1 MFADDSRVQGD
12 SKHAEVTIMS
22 TVHSTSRSC
31 RNGGRARWLA
41 WTLAGCVFAAG
52 PLIADR
58 SWAHEL
64 DVVAVSNVYKPG
76 FSAARGGAGGN
87 AQSSEQ
93 WSGTVA
99 MPDPAG
105 LQLAPDVYEFD
116 VLEGYDNDR
125 MSVAIAWDA
134 GLAAAYDLDLYVDRL
149 DGAQW
154 VRVGS
159 STNGQALGDGDAV
172 EVAQVNT
179 PVLMPG
185 HYRAR
190 VVNWASTQIDYSGE
204 IAFESVRGKKGGK
217 PAKGRA
223 TEDRPDVN
231 GLSSLHVIY
240 MVPAD
245 GVDEELDLD
254 GTLDAAMASMNA
266 WFLRE
271 TPGRQLRLDVF
282 GFPNGSAALDVTFV
296 RGEKTQAE
304 YAAHADGVFV
314 AITDE
319 LEQRGWNDDPGLKR
333 YVVYYGGPAE
343 STNVCG
349 TAYYNTL
356 GTDYAQWSVV
366 FLDAATGCGARE
378 FGTPEMGAGRSEAI
392 AVQEM
397 LHNEA
402 LARPQSPHHCWAFQG
417 HLCTAAA
424 GAALGDLDPE
434 SFDVL
439 FPFVTYTLEE
449 KVLDI
454 DHDDYY
460 EHPAPWNDLSDS
472 PFFEP

>member
-1 MFADDSRVQGD
+1 MFPDDSRVQGD
-12 SKHAEVTIMS
+12 SNHAEVTIMN
-22 TVHSTSRSC
+22 TVHPTSRTYH
-31 RNGGRARWLA
+31 NGGRARWLA
-41 WTLAGCVFAAG
+41 LALAACVLAVG
-52 PLIADR
+52 NLIADR

-76 FSAARGGAGGN
+76 CSAARGGRGGN
-87 AQSSEQ
+87 AQAGEQ

-99 MPDPAG
+99 VPDPLG

-134 GLAAAYDLDLYVDRL
+134 GLAVAYDLDLFVDRL
-149 DGAQW
+149 DGGQW

-159 STNGQALGDGDAV
+159 ST
-172 EVAQVNT
+172 
-179 PVLMPG
+179 
-185 HYRAR
+185 
-190 VVNWASTQIDYSGE
+190 
-204 IAFESVRGKKGGK
+204 
-217 PAKGRA
+217 
-223 TEDRPDVN
+223 N

-282 GFPNGSAALDVTFV
+282 GFPNGSSALDITFV

-333 YVVYYGGPAE
+333 YLVHYGGPAE

-378 FGTPEMGAGRSEAI
+378 FGTPEMGAGRSEPI

-397 LHNEA
+397 LHN
-402 LARPQSPHHCWAFQG
+402 
-417 HLCTAAA
+417 
-424 GAALGDLDPE
+424 
-434 SFDVL
+434 
-439 FPFVTYTLEE
+439 
-449 KVLDI
+449 
-454 DHDDYY
+454 DYY

>member
-1 MFADDSRVQGD
+1 M
-12 SKHAEVTIMS
+12 KTIQPKPP
-22 TVHSTSRSC
+22 TDHR
-31 RNGGRARWLA
+31 GGRARSLA
-41 WTLAGCVFAAG
+41 FALAGCVFAAG
-52 PLIADR
+52 MLIPGLA
-58 SWAHEL
+58 SAHEL
-64 DVVAVSNVYKPG
+64 DVVPVPSYYKPG
-76 FSAARGGAGGN
+76 FSDPSAARGGSGGGG
-87 AQSSEQ
+87 AQEPEQ
-93 WSGTVA
+93 WSGTA
-99 MPDPAG
+99 AIPDPAG
-105 LQLAPDVYEFD
+105 LQLAPDIYEFD
-116 VLEGYDNDR
+116 VLEGFDNDR

-134 GLAAAYDLDLYVDRL
+134 GLALVYDLDLFVDRL

-159 STNGQALGDGDAV
+159 STNGQALGDGTAV
-172 EVAQVNT
+172 EVAQVNA
-179 PVLMPG
+179 PVLAPG
-185 HYRAR
+185 RYRAR

-217 PAKGRA
+217 PSRGRA
-223 TEDRPDVN
+223 TADRPDDS

-271 TPGRQLRLDVF
+271 TPGRQMRLDTFTF
-282 GFPNGSAALDVTFV
+282 GNTSALDITFV
-296 RGEKTQAE
+296 RGEQTQAE

-343 STNVCG
+343 SMNICG

-378 FGTPEMGAGRSEAI
+378 FGTPETGAGRSEAI

-424 GAALGDLDPE
+424 GAALGELDPE
-434 SFDVL
+434 SVDVL
-439 FPFVTYTLEE
+439 FPFVTFTLEE

-454 DHDDYY
+454 DSDDYY
-460 EHPAPWNDLSDS
+460 EHPAPWNDLTDS

>member
-1 MFADDSRVQGD
+1 MTTLSPK
-12 SKHAEVTIMS
+12 SHAA
-22 TVHSTSRSC
+22 HRAH
-31 RNGGRARWLA
+31 RARLVRA
-41 WTLAGCVFAAG
+41 LAGCVFAG
-52 PLIADR
+52 GTLIPQTA
-58 SWAHEL
+58 SAH
-64 DVVAVSNVYKPG
+64 DSGVVALKSYYKPG
-76 FSAARGGAGGN
+76 FASQSAARGGSGGGA
-87 AQSSEQ
+87 AQEPEQ
-93 WSGTVA
+93 WSGTAAV
-99 MPDPAG
+99 PDPAG
-105 LQLAPDVYEFD
+105 LQVAPDIYEFD
-116 VLEGYDNDR
+116 VLDGYDNDR

-134 GLAAAYDLDLYVDRL
+134 GLALAYDLDLFVDRL
-149 DGAQW
+149 DGARW

-159 STNGQALGDGDAV
+159 STNGQSLGDGTAV
-172 EVAQVNT
+172 EVAQVNA
-179 PVLMPG
+179 PVLAPG
-185 HYRAR
+185 RYRAR
-190 VVNWASTQIDYSGE
+190 VVNWASTQVDYTGE
-204 IAFESVRGKKGGK
+204 ISFESVRGGGGK
-217 PAKGRA
+217 PSRGRA
-223 TEDRPDVN
+223 TADRPDES
-231 GLSSLHVIY
+231 GLSALHVIY

-245 GVDEELDLD
+245 GIDEELDLD
-254 GTLDAAMASMNA
+254 GTLDAAVASMNA

-271 TPGRQLRLDVF
+271 TPGRQLRLDTF
-282 GFPNGSAALDVTFV
+282 TSGRASALDITFV

-319 LEQRGWNDDPGLKR
+319 LEARGWNDDPGLKR

-343 STNVCG
+343 SMNVCG

-378 FGTPEMGAGRSEAI
+378 FGTPETGAGRSEAI

-424 GAALGDLDPE
+424 GAVLEDLDPE

-439 FPFVTYTLEE
+439 FPFVTYSLEE

-460 EHPAPWNDLSDS
+460 EHPAPWNDLTES

>member
-1 MFADDSRVQGD
+1 MKAIQSRFRADHRGD
-12 SKHAEVTIMS
+12 
-22 TVHSTSRSC
+22 
-31 RNGGRARWLA
+31 RARYLA
-41 WTLAGCVFAAG
+41 FALAGCVIAAG
-52 PLIADR
+52 TWISVPA
-58 SWAHEL
+58 SAHEL
-64 DVVAVSNVYKPG
+64 DVVALPSYYKPG
-76 FSAARGGAGGN
+76 FSNPSAARSGAGGGAG
-87 AQSSEQ
+87 QESEQ

-99 MPDPAG
+99 VPDPAG
-105 LQLAPDVYEFD
+105 LQVAPDVHEFD

-134 GLAAAYDLDLYVDRL
+134 GLALAYDLDLYVDRL
-149 DGAQW
+149 DGALW

-159 STNGQALGDGDAV
+159 STNGQALGDGTAV
-172 EVAQVNT
+172 EVAQVNA
-179 PVLMPG
+179 PVLVPG
-185 HYRAR
+185 RYRAR
-190 VVNWASTQIDYSGE
+190 VVNWASTQIDYTGE
-204 IAFESVRGKKGGK
+204 IAFESVRGGKGGK
-217 PAKGRA
+217 PSRGRA
-223 TEDRPDVN
+223 TADRLDDG

-254 GTLDAAMASMNA
+254 GTLDAAVESMNA
-266 WFLRE
+266 WFVRE
-271 TPGRQLRLDVF
+271 TPGRQMRLDTWSF
-282 GFPNGSAALDVTFV
+282 GNSSSLDITFV

-319 LEQRGWNDDPGLKR
+319 LELRGWNDDPGLKR

-343 STNVCG
+343 SANICG

-378 FGTPEMGAGRSEAI
+378 FGTPETGAGRSEAI

-424 GAALGDLDPE
+424 GAVLENLDPE
-434 SFDVL
+434 SFDVM
-439 FPFVTYTLEE
+439 FPFVTYSLEE

-460 EHPAPWNDLSDS
+460 EHPAPWNDLAES

>member
-1 MFADDSRVQGD
+1 MNTLSPPSRAGHCFSPGGCIAFA
-12 SKHAEVTIMS
+12 
-22 TVHSTSRSC
+22 
-31 RNGGRARWLA
+31 
-41 WTLAGCVFAAG
+41 LAGCVFAVG
-52 PLIADR
+52 TLVPGLSRADDL
-58 SWAHEL
+58 EL
-64 DVVAVSNVYKPG
+64 VAVSTYYKPG
-76 FSAARGGAGGN
+76 ISGQLAAGGGPGGGS
-87 AQSSEQ
+87 AQDREQ
-93 WSGTVA
+93 WSGTAAV
-99 MPDPAG
+99 PDPAG
-105 LQLAPDVYEFD
+105 LQLTPDVYEFD
-116 VLEGYDNDR
+116 VLADFDNDR

-134 GLAAAYDLDLYVDRL
+134 GLALAYDLDLYVDRF
-149 DGAQW
+149 DGVQW

-159 STNGQALGDGDAV
+159 STNGQALGDGTAV
-172 EVAQVNT
+172 EIAQVNA

-185 HYRAR
+185 RYRAR
-190 VVNWASTQIDYSGE
+190 VVNWASTQIDYTGE
-204 IAFESVRGKKGGK
+204 IVFESMRGTQGGK
-217 PAKGRA
+217 PSRGRA
-223 TEDRPDVN
+223 TTDRTDIA

-245 GVDEELDLD
+245 GTDEELDLD

-266 WFLRE
+266 WFQRE
-271 TPGRQLRLDVF
+271 TPGRQLRLDTWTF
-282 GFPNGSAALDVTFV
+282 ANKSALDVTFV

-343 STNVCG
+343 STNICG

-378 FGTPEMGAGRSEAI
+378 FGTAEAGAGRSEAI

-424 GAALGDLDPE
+424 GAAIGELDPE

-439 FPFVTYTLEE
+439 FPFVTFTLDE

-454 DHDDYY
+454 GHDDYY
-460 EHPAPWNDLSDS
+460 EHPAPWNDLTDS